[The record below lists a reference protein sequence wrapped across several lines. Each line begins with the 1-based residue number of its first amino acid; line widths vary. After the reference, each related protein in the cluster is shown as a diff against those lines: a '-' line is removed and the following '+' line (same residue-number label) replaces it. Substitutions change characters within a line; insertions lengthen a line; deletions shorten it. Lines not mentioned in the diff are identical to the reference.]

1 MVLLARPV
9 ERGVVFPIALIHV
22 SVVVDILQQR
32 IQVALWRTHEPRM
45 DEAIEHGATGTVRL
59 GSIKSKS
66 LVGRTERKAGKFRCS
81 DLNYS

>member
-1 MVLLARPV
+1 M
-9 ERGVVFPIALIHV
+9 EKGVVFPIALIHV

-45 DEAIEHGATGTVRL
+45 EEAIEHGATGTVRL

-66 LVGRTERKAGKFRCS
+66 FVGRTGEKLASFVA
-81 DLNYS
+81 LT